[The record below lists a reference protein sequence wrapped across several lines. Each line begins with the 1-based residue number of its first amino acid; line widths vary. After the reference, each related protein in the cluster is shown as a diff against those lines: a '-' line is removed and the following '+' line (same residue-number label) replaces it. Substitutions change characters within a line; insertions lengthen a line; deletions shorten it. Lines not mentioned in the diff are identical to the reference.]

1 MQGICSCLC
10 VSVLFNPLTTDNTIW
25 HRLTLAA
32 CYHQLA
38 STIHFEERFCT
49 RKKGGIGGGGQVSA
63 WVIVHMAAALSS

>member
-1 MQGICSCLC
+1 MQGICSDLVCLC

-38 STIHFEERFCT
+38 STIHFEE
-49 RKKGGIGGGGQVSA
+49 IGF
-63 WVIVHMAAALSS
+63 ALAKRVG